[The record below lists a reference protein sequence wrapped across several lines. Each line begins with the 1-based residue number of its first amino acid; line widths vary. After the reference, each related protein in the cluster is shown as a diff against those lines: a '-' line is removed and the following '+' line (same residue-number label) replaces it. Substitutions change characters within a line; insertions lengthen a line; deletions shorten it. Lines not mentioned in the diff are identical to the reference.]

1 MPKNKTLGHWV
12 NQKFATV
19 ENTELQSENMDHH
32 PRRNA
37 NIDLV
42 CLIVSVI
49 VLVIALLFFL
59 TEIMTLFASCLRMIF
74 TDNNVTESVTQ
85 TPVGNTEKTNV
96 GNETSCQENIE
107 MQQFW
112 VTN

>member
-1 MPKNKTLGHWV
+1 MEHWV
-12 NQKFATV
+12 KQKFARV
-19 ENTELQSENMDHH
+19 ENTEFQSEKMDPH

-59 TEIMTLFASCLRMIF
+59 KEILTLFACCLRMIF
-74 TDNNVTESVTQ
+74 TDNNATESVTQ
-85 TPVGNTEKTNV
+85 APVGTTEKTNV
-96 GNETSCQENIE
+96 GNEASCQENIE
-107 MQQFW
+107 MQQF
-112 VTN
+112 

>member
-1 MPKNKTLGHWV
+1 
-12 NQKFATV
+12 
-19 ENTELQSENMDHH
+19 MDPH

-59 TEIMTLFASCLRMIF
+59 KEILTLFACCLRMIF
-74 TDNNVTESVTQ
+74 TDNNATESVTQ
-85 TPVGNTEKTNV
+85 APIGNTEKTNV
-96 GNETSCQENIE
+96 DNEASCHENIE
-107 MQQFW
+107 RNQF
-112 VTN
+112 